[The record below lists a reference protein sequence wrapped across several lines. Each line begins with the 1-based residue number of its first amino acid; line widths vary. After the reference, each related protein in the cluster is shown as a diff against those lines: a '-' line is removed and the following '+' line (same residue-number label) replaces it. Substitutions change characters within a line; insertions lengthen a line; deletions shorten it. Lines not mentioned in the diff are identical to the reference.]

1 MTTGQDDQRGDAG
14 EPMDGRNDAGY
25 LTTGRATTRLG
36 ISTSPL
42 YRAMQ
47 RGRLTPYYRTPGGY
61 QRFRSSDSETYARL
75 LLAHGATT
83 GGRR

>member
-1 MTTGQDDQRGDAG
+1 
-14 EPMDGRNDAGY
+14 MDGRTDAGY
-25 LTTGRATTRLG
+25 LTTGRTTARLG

-47 RGRLTPYYRTPGGY
+47 RGTLIPYYRTPGGY
-61 QRFRSSDSETYARL
+61 QRFRPSDSEAYARL